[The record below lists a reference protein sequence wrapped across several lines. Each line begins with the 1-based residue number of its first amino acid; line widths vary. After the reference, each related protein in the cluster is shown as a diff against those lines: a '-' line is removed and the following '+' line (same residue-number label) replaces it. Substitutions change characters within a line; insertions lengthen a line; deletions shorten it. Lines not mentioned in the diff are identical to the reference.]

1 MPQVAA
7 DDHPLVVQFAAND
20 PQVLLQAV
28 LHAQDR
34 RTSDQVSRAV
44 RGCAGALVGEEL
56 GADAVDLNLGC
67 PQWRLSKDLELPSR
81 GAVVQ
86 LALFLGF
93 SFFWCS
99 PSRGRRSW
107 AAWLRLQMPGSC
119 QLCRRKNARRPLA
132 ISSCR
137 VRQLRGLAGC
147 RLGELAFDRG
157 SSSPTC
163 HMSQRSP
170 SLRRSRAEM
179 NREIEMSRFFCSEPQ
194 IIFHAFS
201 F

>member
-81 GAVVQ
+81 GA
-86 LALFLGF
+86 A
-93 SFFWCS
+93 
-99 PSRGRRSW
+99 
-107 AAWLRLQMPGSC
+107 
-119 QLCRRKNARRPLA
+119 
-132 ISSCR
+132 
-137 VRQLRGLAGC
+137 
-147 RLGELAFDRG
+147 
-157 SSSPTC
+157 
-163 HMSQRSP
+163 
-170 SLRRSRAEM
+170 
-179 NREIEMSRFFCSEPQ
+179 
-194 IIFHAFS
+194 
-201 F
+201 